1 VKKIF
6 KIILLFVSIF
16 ETKTFAQQ
24 PANPPFSD
32 IYRRPIVSPYMALG
46 GLQDPMSPPIYHN
59 QVLPLKQQQKQ
70 IKEILNQKQALKSFS
85 KEPQTKNFNIIGEKQ
100 KGIRPTGHNTGLYDS
115 NEGIR
120 PTGHVTNFMNL
131 SHYY

>member
-1 VKKIF
+1 MKKIF
-6 KIILLFVSIF
+6 KIILLFFSIF

-32 IYRRPIVSPYMALG
+32 IYRRPVVSPYITLSG
-46 GLQDPMSPPIYHN
+46 IPDPFSPPIYHN

-70 IKEILNQKQALKSFS
+70 IKEILNQKQIIKNFS
-85 KEPQTKNFNIIGEKQ
+85 NKEQIKNFNVVGEKQ
-100 KGIRPTGHNTGLYDS
+100 KGMRPTGHNTGLYESDV
-115 NEGIR
+115 GIR